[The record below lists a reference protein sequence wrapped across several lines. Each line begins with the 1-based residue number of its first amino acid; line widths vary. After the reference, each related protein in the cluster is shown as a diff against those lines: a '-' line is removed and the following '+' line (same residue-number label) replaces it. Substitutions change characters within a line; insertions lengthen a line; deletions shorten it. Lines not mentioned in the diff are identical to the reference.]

1 MAITQSTQVL
11 TVKSIFD
18 VIGADGVNYKQVNC
32 DISPD
37 TGTTKLL
44 FNGFSGFVA
53 GTGAG
58 RSEITFHM
66 KATGAGTLPAVG
78 DAINVVTG

>member
-11 TVKSIFD
+11 LVKSIFD
-18 VIGADGVNYKQVNC
+18 VQGQDGIAYKQVNC
-32 DISPD
+32 DLAPD
-37 TGTTKLL
+37 VGTTKLV
-44 FNGFSGFVA
+44 FNGLSGFIT

-78 DAINVVTG
+78 DSINVVTG